1 LFLFATLLF
10 ASLGDFVLDS
20 GQRLLDLKVG
30 YRVFGKLNEDKSNVV
45 LFPSWFNGKSA
56 DLVTYIGP
64 GRFVDDSRFY
74 VIAMD
79 NIANG
84 VSTSPSNSEKQKAQ
98 AFPRIS
104 MRDTV
109 RVQHALLDKLGI
121 RKGYAVIGISM
132 SAMQV
137 YQWAA
142 SYPDYFEKAVPIV
155 GTPRMSEKDI
165 ALWTTFVRGMGRDGA
180 GGAGLPLPR
189 DPRSIL
195 DLLQRVPWRRI
206 PGMSPAAR
214 EQLGQIFNA
223 GGTSIDI
230 DPLDA
235 LRQFEAI
242 TGHDVT
248 LSFGRSLDRAAKA
261 SKVKM
266 LAVVAQ
272 TDQAI
277 SPEAPLLF
285 AKSRGDRIMTLDS
298 PCGHAAFK
306 CERDQISREVGQ
318 FLETRAP

>member
-1 LFLFATLLF
+1 MFATLLF

-20 GQRLLDLKVG
+20 GQRILDLKVG
-30 YRVFGKLNEDKSNVV
+30 YRTFGKLDEQKSNVV

-64 GRFVDDSRFY
+64 GRYVDDTKFY

-98 AFPRIS
+98 TFPRIT

-109 RVQHALLDKLGI
+109 RVQHALLGKLGI
-121 RKGYAVIGISM
+121 RKGFAVLGISM

-142 SYPDYFEKAVPIV
+142 SYPDFFEKAVPIV
-155 GTPRMSEKDI
+155 GTPKMSEKDI

-180 GGAGLPLPR
+180 AGGGLPLPR

-206 PGMSPAAR
+206 PGMSPEAR

-223 GGTSIDI
+223 GGLSIDI

-242 TGHDVT
+242 TGHDVS

-261 SKVKM
+261 SRTQM
-266 LAVVAQ
+266 LAVVAR

-277 SPEAPLLF
+277 SPETPLEF
-285 AKSRGDRIMTLDS
+285 AKTRGDRVMTLDS

-306 CERDQISREVGQ
+306 CEREAISREVQQ
-318 FLETRAP
+318 FLDSRQR